1 MSFEDLERL
10 MVGSVPDACLNLT
23 NHLGKCFD
31 SDTHA
36 KAFYE
41 FLPKLCRILF
51 GSKESR
57 GWLHLPLQKYE
68 MNSLHDLLA
77 PQGIMMRFML
87 AKFTDP
93 IFYYEMQPG
102 HLPKRTQ
109 SKLDPALYHQLPQ
122 MYLTRVHL
130 EKVRPALEAQKTGNI
145 LSRVVLTFNMLE
157 FYLYYFAYAFTLD
170 DDELNLR
177 SNLRPDPKLP
187 FVRRVPPPAP
197 SQSTS
202 GKRTAAAVAPPRIL
216 VEGVYYELFNLYIRY
231 FLPAPLPSNVKDSPA
246 GTKMRVAP
254 SLNVF
259 TDETMEAGPDRH
271 SSQMSI
277 SEFFVGTIAELW
289 LGQNGGRGSGMVVDN
304 QVVRYI
310 QPSEEMAQCI
320 CVLVSHLFSHD
331 VSGYALGGEK
341 MQTHVV
347 DSQGQSV
354 LNLPGMARRNAYQCL
369 RPELYTFL
377 KLGMKFWP
385 LNETFPAFVS
395 VWTMWIT
402 PWRYGKRDPPLNE
415 GDIVSAKWQPFVL
428 DNILFYSHM
437 LELYLGRLSQ
447 PTPSNRTVI
456 GGPAPMTLTRE
467 LRSIQRVL
475 KIYQAKN
482 LTDIIKIGE
491 KLILSPENFTESSYL
506 AFERSLEAPTTMGNV
521 RSTAVA
527 QDATSQFLSN
537 MALALQKQLLQLEG
551 REFRFEGLF
560 LVEGTG
566 RVVLRS
572 ILTKLGHLVDIR
584 QERLNAIEAAA
595 ASSANAASSA
605 GWNVLNTLGSL
616 MMMSTPPAKSSTQ
629 DPAIL
634 KRDIKSLRDTMK
646 LVGQVFDLV
655 DAVVASFEKQHHV
668 YLDGAGG
675 DPKGGVNLTPEQLE
689 LLQLPLEDEQDVQSL
704 LDDGYGGASV
714 SSSSQF
720 SSSRSS
726 GGIKG
731 LVRRNVEDIKGQGPR
746 AEELVLSY
754 EIGFLVEHT
763 RTLEQRLTPYWQ
775 WSLRRLRGALPF
787 LPASIEQSRVRLRW
801 LASVRNLVMIAM
813 VVLAYMTLRVMG
825 SYWNSL
831 VHGGMDLEGGVGA
844 NGRQSAAGAG
854 RHGAGGAGRGRQQA
868 YVRPG
873 AQQGNYMQ
881 TAAPKIDF
889 HVTPVGHRAADHGAA
904 FGWEPPNFSSSGV
917 RHRPTGASPP
927 HAAYTVQVPPM

>member
-1 MSFEDLERL
+1 MGFEDLERL

-57 GWLHLPLQKYE
+57 GWLHLSLQKYE
-68 MNSLHDLLA
+68 LNALHDLLA

-109 SKLDPALYHQLPQ
+109 TKLDPALYHQLPQ

-130 EKVRPALEAQKTGNI
+130 EKVRPALEAQKTGAI

-170 DDELNLR
+170 DDELNMR
-177 SNLRPDPKLP
+177 SNLRPDPKLS
-187 FVRRVPPPAP
+187 FVRRIPPPAP
-197 SQSTS
+197 SQTPNA
-202 GKRTAAAVAPPRIL
+202 KRAAAAAAAPRIL
-216 VEGVYYELFNLYIRY
+216 VEGVYYELYNLYISY
-231 FLPAPLPSNVKDSPA
+231 FLPPPLPAVAKDNRNSNS
-246 GTKMRVAP
+246 GTKVRVAQ

-277 SEFFVGTIAELW
+277 SEFFVGTITELW
-289 LGQNGGRGSGMVVDN
+289 LGQNGGRAGGGGVVVDN
-304 QVVRYI
+304 QAVRYI
-310 QPSEEMAQCI
+310 QPSEELAQCI

-331 VSGYALGGEK
+331 VSGYALGGEN
-341 MQTHVV
+341 MSTHVV
-347 DSQGQSV
+347 DSKGQSV

-385 LNETFPAFVS
+385 LNETFSAFIS
-395 VWTMWIT
+395 VWSMWIT

-415 GDIVSAKWQPFVL
+415 GDIVAAKWQPYIL
-428 DNILFYSHM
+428 DNILFYTHL

-447 PTPSNRTVI
+447 PTPSTRTVI
-456 GGPAPMTLTRE
+456 GGPAPMTLSRE

-475 KIYQAKN
+475 KIYQGKN
-482 LTDIIKIGE
+482 LTDILKIGE

-506 AFERSLEAPTTMGNV
+506 AFEKAA
-521 RSTAVA
+521 TAAAVVT

-537 MALALQKQLLQLEG
+537 MTLALQKQLLQLEG

-584 QERLNAIEAAA
+584 QDRLNGIEAAA
-595 ASSANAASSA
+595 ANAANAASSA
-605 GWNVLNTLGSL
+605 GWNMLNMLGSL
-616 MMMSTPPAKSSTQ
+616 MMSTPPAKSSTQ

-655 DAVVASFEKQHHV
+655 DAVVASFEKQYHV
-668 YLDGAGG
+668 HLEGAGG

-689 LLQLPLEDEQDVQSL
+689 LLQLPLEDEQDIQSL
-704 LDDGYGGASV
+704 LDDPDRTGGG
-714 SSSSQF
+714 SSSSSF
-720 SSSRSS
+720 SSSTFYVSRSN
-726 GGIKG
+726 GIKG
-731 LVRRNVEDIKGQGPR
+731 LVRRNMEDIKGQGPR
-746 AEELVLSY
+746 AELLVLSY

-763 RTLEQRLTPYWQ
+763 RTLEEQLTPYWQ
-775 WSLRRLRGALPF
+775 WSLRRLRGVMPF
-787 LPASIEQSRVRLRW
+787 LPASIEHTRVRLRW
-801 LASVRNLVMIAM
+801 LASVRNLVTIA
-813 VVLAYMTLRVMG
+813 VVLLAFTTLRLMG
-825 SYWNSL
+825 SYWQYL
-831 VHGGMDLEGGVGA
+831 VNGDIELEGGLG
-844 NGRQSAAGAG
+844 GAGAG
-854 RHGAGGAGRGRQQA
+854 RQAPVGAGRPGGARQA

-873 AQQGNYMQ
+873 AAQGNNYVQ
-881 TAAPKIDF
+881 TAVPKIDF
-889 HVTPVGHRAADHGAA
+889 HVTPVGRGAADHGAA

-917 RHRPTGASPP
+917 RHRPTGVAPP
-927 HAAYTVQVPPM
+927 NAAYTVQVPPI